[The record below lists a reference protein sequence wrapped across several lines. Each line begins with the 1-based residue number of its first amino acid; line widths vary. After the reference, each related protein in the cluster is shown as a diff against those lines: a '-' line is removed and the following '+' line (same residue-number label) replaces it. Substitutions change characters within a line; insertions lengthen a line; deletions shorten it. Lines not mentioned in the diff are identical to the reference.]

1 MTRPNPAIP
10 TTELFSHDNL
20 LRMDETVKEV
30 FGTMLGMEVAAHP
43 RHPLLDEAPGPHG
56 EHTAMIGFVG
66 AISGHC
72 EINLSRKASA
82 AIASAMLGGIDID
95 AESDAICDAI
105 GELCNMLAGGW
116 KDRLPNLSAD
126 CHLSIPIRSCDL
138 HPHEVGGPPVQ
149 TVDLNISRRSY
160 TFGDHHMLLLTLAHV
175 GTASSG
181 RRP

>member
-10 TTELFSHDNL
+10 TTELFSQDNL

-30 FGTMLGMEVAAHP
+30 FGTMLGMEVAAFS
-43 RHPLLDEAPGPHG
+43 RHPLPEETPDTHG
-56 EHTAMIGFVG
+56 EHTAVIGFEG
-66 AISGHC
+66 AICGHC
-72 EINLSRKASA
+72 EINLSRRASA

-95 AESDAICDAI
+95 KESDAICDAI

-126 CHLSIPIRSCDL
+126 CHISIPVRSCDL
-138 HPHEVGGPPVQ
+138 HPHGAGEIPLQPVS
-149 TVDLNISRRSY
+149 DLQMSHRTY
-160 TFGDHHMLLLTLAHV
+160 TFGDHHMLLLTLAH
-175 GTASSG
+175 ARPD